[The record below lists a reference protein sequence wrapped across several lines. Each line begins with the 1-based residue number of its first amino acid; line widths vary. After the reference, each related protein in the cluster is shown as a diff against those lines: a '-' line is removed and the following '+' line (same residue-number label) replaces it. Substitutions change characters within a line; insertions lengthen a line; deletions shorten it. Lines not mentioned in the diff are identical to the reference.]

1 LTGALEGRE
10 QAMHE
15 QKQARATRIFP
26 WIATA
31 VTFVGLTLGVLGMVS
46 GGLGPMETFLRRSR
60 GQAIGRPLTATQA
73 TYTLEA
79 RRGGQVV
86 PATLADFDAQ
96 VIFVNFWGTFC
107 PPCIEELPSLL
118 ALARSRSP
126 QEFLVLAVAYD
137 DSWEAIDRFFAQ
149 NTAQDVPPNFV
160 VLRDPVQVSGRDLK
174 ALFGTEKIPETWVV
188 RKGVVEARFVN
199 ARDWLDP
206 AIVGLIEAARRR

>member
-1 LTGALEGRE
+1 MNAKTNEQIRGR
-10 QAMHE
+10 
-15 QKQARATRIFP
+15 RAFL
-26 WIATA
+26 WIAT
-31 VTFVGLTLGVLGMVS
+31 GVLFLGLALGILQAVS

-60 GQAIGRPLTATQA
+60 GQAIGRPLTPSQA
-73 TYTLEA
+73 AYVLEA

-86 PATLADFDAQ
+86 PTTIADFEAQ

-126 QEFLVLAVAYD
+126 SEFLVLAVAYD
-137 DSWEAIDRFFAQ
+137 DSWEVIDQFFAR
-149 NTAQDVPPNFV
+149 NTSEAVPPNFV
-160 VLRDPVQVSGRDLK
+160 VLRDPVQVAGRDLK
-174 ALFGTEKIPETWVV
+174 ALFGTEKIPETWLV

-206 AIVGLIEAARRR
+206 AIVGLIEAARTR